1 MNLADGLLKLR
12 KVRQEDRQLLWE
24 WANDPQVRA
33 VSFSS
38 DLIAWQEHVQWFD
51 NKLRDP
57 NVRFYIA
64 VDANNLLIGQVR
76 FDIHN
81 NEAIISISIDQ
92 QFRHK
97 GYGHQIIRLATA
109 QIRQDLATKIVHAQ
123 IKSNNLSSIRT
134 FTKAGFRHNEAVK
147 THDNQS
153 IHLSLELENNQ

>member
-1 MNLADGLLKLR
+1 MNLVVQQLNLR
-12 KVRQEDRQLLWE
+12 KVRKEDCELLWK
-24 WANDPQVRA
+24 WANDSQVRA

-38 DLIAWQEHVQWFD
+38 DLIVWQDHVQWFD

-64 VDANNLLIGQVR
+64 VDANNLAIGQIR

-92 QFRHK
+92 QFRHQ
-97 GYGHQIIRLATA
+97 GYGHQIIQLAAA
-109 QIRQDLATKIVHAQ
+109 QIRQDSSIKIVHAY
-123 IKSNNLSSIRT
+123 IKSNNLSSIGAFR
-134 FTKAGFRHNEAVK
+134 KAGFRHNEAIK

-153 IHLSLELENNQ
+153 IQLSLELENNQ